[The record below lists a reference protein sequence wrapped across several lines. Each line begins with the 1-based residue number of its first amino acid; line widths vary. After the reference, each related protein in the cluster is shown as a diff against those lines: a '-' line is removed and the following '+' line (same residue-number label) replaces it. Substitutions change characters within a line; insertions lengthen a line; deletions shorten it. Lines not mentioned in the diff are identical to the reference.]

1 METRL
6 VALAAG
12 LVLAMAASVAAGASY
27 DLVLNGG
34 HVMDPES
41 GLDGVR
47 SIGVRD
53 GQVVAISAVPL
64 SGTTTVELNG
74 LVVAPGFIDLH
85 VHGQHPAGYDY
96 MARDGV
102 TTALDLEAGVH
113 GTAEFLSDREGKARI
128 HYGTAAGHIG
138 SRIYAKHG
146 FSTGH
151 ALTSSLDGGFMSWVL
166 SFVQRWIRPT
176 GWMREPA
183 DEAEQAEIIESLA
196 AELDA
201 GAIGIGMGLAYTP
214 GATPEEIRAVFALA
228 AERNVPCFVHIAE
241 QDRVGDLGPLEAVLG
256 HAKATGASLHVV
268 HINSSSRS
276 SIEAYLDLIE
286 HTRHQGVDVTTEAY
300 PYTAASTMIE
310 SALFDEGFRERRGV
324 DYGDLQWAA
333 TGERLTA
340 ESFEKYRAEGGTV
353 IIHMM
358 EPEWIETAIAH
369 PLVMIASDGMPM
381 VAGAHPRGA
390 GTHARVLGLYVRE
403 GGVISLMEAIAKLSF
418 IPGAAPRILCPRN
431 DPQGAHPCRRRRRSR
446 RLRSQNGD
454 RSRHLRRA
462 AAVLRGDRACPG
474 RWDVRGSRRRVGLGG
489 ISGEGPASRRRS
501 GSRSLER
508 PLVVATVPLFARDRG
523 ARHHPGLVTRPGAA
537 AVQYAAVVPDDDVP
551 FAPGMGEDTRRLRG
565 LIREAIQQCAA
576 LLEIASHDVGSVASD
591 EEAFAA
597 RRRVDPHYRVFDG
610 RQGAPLFVAQHVHPA
625 DQSLGIAIAVH
636 PDRVFEFLS
645 QSVIESIVSGA
656 HVRPFGLAA
665 RGRHRAGGKQ

>member
-1 METRL
+1 MLRMKTGL
-6 VALAAG
+6 VAFAAG
-12 LVLAMAASVAAGASY
+12 LAFAMAASVAAGASY

-53 GQVVAISAVPL
+53 GQVVAVSAVPL
-64 SGTTTVELNG
+64 SGTTTVELDG

-85 VHGQHPAGYDY
+85 VHGQHPTGYDY

-102 TTALDLEAGVH
+102 TTALDLEAGVK
-113 GTAEFLSDREGKARI
+113 GTAEFLSDREGRARI
-128 HYGTAAGHIG
+128 HYGAAAGHIG
-138 SRIYAKHG
+138 SRIYVKHG

-151 ALTSSLDGGFMSWVL
+151 VLTSSLDGGFMSWLL

-176 GWMREPA
+176 GWMRDAA

-228 AERNVPCFVHIAE
+228 AERNVPCFVHIGE
-241 QDRVGDLGPLEAVLG
+241 QDHVGDLGPLEAVLG

-310 SALFDEGFRERRGV
+310 SALFDEGFRERRGI
-324 DYGDLQWAA
+324 DYGDLQWPA

-340 ESFEKYRAEGGTV
+340 ESFKKYRAEGGTV

-381 VAGAHPRGA
+381 IAGAHPRGA
-390 GTHARVLGLYVRE
+390 GSHARVLGLYVRE

-418 IPGAAPRILCPRN
+418 IPA
-431 DPQGAHPCRRRRRSR
+431 R
-446 RLRSQNGD
+446 RLEAFVPAMTRKGRIRVGADADFVVFDPKTVTDRATFEEPLQYSEGIAHVLVEGTFVVRDGELVAGAYPGRGLRAGGD
-454 RSRHLRRA
+454 RSH
-462 AAVLRGDRACPG
+462 
-474 RWDVRGSRRRVGLGG
+474 
-489 ISGEGPASRRRS
+489 
-501 GSRSLER
+501 
-508 PLVVATVPLFARDRG
+508 
-523 ARHHPGLVTRPGAA
+523 
-537 AVQYAAVVPDDDVP
+537 
-551 FAPGMGEDTRRLRG
+551 
-565 LIREAIQQCAA
+565 
-576 LLEIASHDVGSVASD
+576 
-591 EEAFAA
+591 
-597 RRRVDPHYRVFDG
+597 
-610 RQGAPLFVAQHVHPA
+610 
-625 DQSLGIAIAVH
+625 
-636 PDRVFEFLS
+636 
-645 QSVIESIVSGA
+645 A
-656 HVRPFGLAA
+656 H
-665 RGRHRAGGKQ
+665 